1 LILDISNK
9 NNKIADLQKG
19 TIRKTRKI
27 FSDKTFSPNMIILSR
42 ILRVLFEKNSMGKTR
57 LSLEAKVNY
66 VRLIRY
72 LDWLE
77 KKNIIEFVI
86 KDGKIN
92 IILSHFGTDVATTL
106 SLLS

>member
-1 LILDISNK
+1 MIHDIGNK
-9 NNKIADLQKG
+9 NNKIADLQKM
-19 TIRKTRKI
+19 TIRKTGKI
-27 FSDKTFSPNMIILSR
+27 FSNKTFSPNMTILSR
-42 ILRVLFEKNSMGKTR
+42 ILRVLFEKNSIGKTS

-66 VRLIRY
+66 VRLVRY

-77 KKNIIEFVI
+77 KKNLVEFVI

-92 IILSHFGTDVATTL
+92 VVLSHFGMDVATTL